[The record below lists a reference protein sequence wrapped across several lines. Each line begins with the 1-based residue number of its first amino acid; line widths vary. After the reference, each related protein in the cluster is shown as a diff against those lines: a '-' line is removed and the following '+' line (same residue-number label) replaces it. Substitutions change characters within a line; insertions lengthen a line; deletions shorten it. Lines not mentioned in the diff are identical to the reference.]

1 MFTAKIIAITFLSSF
16 FGIFV
21 VEYLEGKPQLKI
33 ILKTLLLIFIFFSI
47 YNLIAGLNLWFGW
60 EDPLSKATPEHLGR
74 TSARR
79 GGGLVLLVISFL
91 ISLYVPPELISSI
104 LYLVKI
110 FKSCFKFFLS
120 ETEISAF
127 LIFFIIVL

>member
-60 EDPLSKATPEHLGR
+60 EDPLSKATPEQMGR
-74 TSARR
+74 AGARR
-79 GGGLVLLVISFL
+79 GGGLLLLIISFWPYIL
-91 ISLYVPPELISSI
+91 TIAGIYLTWLYSMI
-104 LYLVKI
+104 LKRI
-110 FKSCFKFFLS
+110 K
-120 ETEISAF
+120 
-127 LIFFIIVL
+127 

>member
-33 ILKTLLLIFIFFSI
+33 ILKTLLIIFIFFSI

-60 EDPLSKATPEHLGR
+60 EDPL
-74 TSARR
+74 
-79 GGGLVLLVISFL
+79 
-91 ISLYVPPELISSI
+91 
-104 LYLVKI
+104 
-110 FKSCFKFFLS
+110 
-120 ETEISAF
+120 
-127 LIFFIIVL
+127 

>member
-60 EDPLSKATPEHLGR
+60 EDPLSKATP
-74 TSARR
+74 
-79 GGGLVLLVISFL
+79 
-91 ISLYVPPELISSI
+91 
-104 LYLVKI
+104 
-110 FKSCFKFFLS
+110 
-120 ETEISAF
+120 
-127 LIFFIIVL
+127 